1 MAKPAGSSC
10 SIWSPTSNLH
20 YGFDR
25 VQSPIK
31 QTCKCSETVLSTVG
45 TSEDWFWGCCSD
57 SGQHRKAW
65 LGSVPARSCS
75 RLCLEASLMGGMGAV
90 QFSPSFRTLPTCNLG
105 LEGAVTQL
113 KTNRRHIFTC
123 RCQLSWINHSYP
135 ISKPESRW
143 KTRTSETFENLFL
156 SLSLLNS
163 PNLKPKEGN
172 TS

>member
-1 MAKPAGSSC
+1 MGLTEYNHQFSKPVNALRLFYPQWARVK
-10 SIWSPTSNLH
+10 I
-20 YGFDR
+20 GF
-25 VQSPIK
+25 
-31 QTCKCSETVLSTVG
+31 EG
-45 TSEDWFWGCCSD
+45 AAD

-65 LGSVPARSCS
+65 LGSVPAWSCS

-113 KTNRRHIFTC
+113 KTNRRHIFTY

-135 ISKPESRW
+135 ISKPESRR
-143 KTRTSETFENLFL
+143 KISTSETFENLFL